1 MKECPFCNPE
11 EDRIIWKDEYVYV
24 LRDLYPVSP
33 SHTLIIPLRHF
44 ASVFEATEEELRSIS
59 RALVFRKE
67 QLERSLAADGYN
79 IGVNEGS
86 AAGQTIHH
94 VHIHLIPRFE
104 RDVDD
109 PRGGIRS
116 VIPEKKTYPGL

>member
-1 MKECPFCNPE
+1 MKECPFCDPP
-11 EDRIIWKDEYVYV
+11 EDRIIWKDEHVYV
-24 LRDLYPVSP
+24 IRDLYPVSP
-33 SHTLIIPLRHF
+33 SHTLIIPFRHF
-44 ASVFEATEEELRSIS
+44 ASVFEASEDELKSIA
-59 RALVFRKE
+59 RALHFRKM

-109 PRGGIRS
+109 PRGGIRG

>member
-11 EDRIIWKDEYVYV
+11 ENRIIWKDENVYV

-33 SHTLIIPLRHF
+33 SHTLIIPFRHF
-44 ASVFEATEEELRSIS
+44 ASVFEATEEEMRSIS
-59 RALVFRKE
+59 MALLFRKQ

-109 PRGGIRS
+109 PRGGIRN
-116 VIPEKKTYPGL
+116 VIPEKKIYPGL